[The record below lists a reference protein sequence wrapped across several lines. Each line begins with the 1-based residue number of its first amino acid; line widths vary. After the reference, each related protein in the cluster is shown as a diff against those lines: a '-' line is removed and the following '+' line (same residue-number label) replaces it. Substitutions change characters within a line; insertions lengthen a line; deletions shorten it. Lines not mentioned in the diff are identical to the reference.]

1 MSEIKLFLS
10 WSREDEKLKNSFLK
24 LLKPRLEAVQAYK
37 FTWWVDTFILP
48 GEEWQPEIM
57 EMLNESDY
65 IVQLISYSFITSD
78 FIRKYEIP
86 GVGEAPLKKTLPVM
100 IKDVSLDDG
109 SIELHQIDKR
119 QIYRGISGKSS
130 YISRKS
136 DYSKEKF
143 VEGFREAVVARVEN
157 KIGYR

>member
-10 WSREDEKLKNSFLK
+10 WSRNDEELKNSFLK
-24 LLKPRLEAVQAYK
+24 ILKPRLEAVQAYK
-37 FTWWVDTFILP
+37 FTWWEDTFILP
-48 GEEWQPEIM
+48 GEEWQPTIM
-57 EMLNESDY
+57 EMLGKSDY
-65 IVQLISYSFITSD
+65 IVQLISYSFVTSE
-78 FIRKYEIP
+78 FIWKYEIP

-100 IKDVSLDDG
+100 IEDVSLDG

-136 DYSKEKF
+136 DYSKKKF

>member
-10 WSREDEKLKNSFLK
+10 WSRNDVKNSFLK
-24 LLKPRLEAVQAYK
+24 ILKPRLKAVQAYK
-37 FTWWVDTFILP
+37 FTWGEDTFILP
-48 GEEWQPEIM
+48 GEEWQPKIM
-57 EMLNESDY
+57 EMLDKSDY

-100 IKDVSLDDG
+100 IEDVSLDG

-136 DYSKEKF
+136 DYSKKSLLK
-143 VEGFREAVVARVEN
+143 VLGKLSWRELRT
-157 KIGYR
+157 K

>member
-1 MSEIKLFLS
+1 MSEIRLFLS
-10 WSREDEKLKNSFLK
+10 WSRDDEELKNSFLK
-24 LLKPRLEAVQAYK
+24 ILKPRLKAVQAYK
-37 FTWWVDTFILP
+37 FTWWEDTFILP
-48 GEEWQPEIM
+48 GEEWQPKIM
-57 EMLNESDY
+57 EMLDKSDY

-100 IKDVSLDDG
+100 IKDVSLDG
-109 SIELHQIDKR
+109 SIEFHQIDKR

>member
-1 MSEIKLFLS
+1 
-10 WSREDEKLKNSFLK
+10 
-24 LLKPRLEAVQAYK
+24 
-37 FTWWVDTFILP
+37 
-48 GEEWQPEIM
+48 M
-57 EMLNESDY
+57 EMLDKSDY

-100 IKDVSLDDG
+100 IEDVSLDG

-136 DYSKEKF
+136 DYSKKSLLK
-143 VEGFREAVVARVEN
+143 VLGKLSWRELRT
-157 KIGYR
+157 K